1 MELKVLKFSK
11 ETAQKRFAESPI
23 WFKEVLIETFGEK
36 AFKPKDFRDIQTM
49 NDVFLEVGMT
59 EQEFHLRYGNIG
71 LDDDTINYEKAK
83 LMAKAINQGW
93 LPDWNKQ
100 DEKKWYPYFEVSPSG
115 AGFSD
120 SAYNFTRTGT
130 DVGSRLCFES
140 REKAEHAGKKFIE
153 IYNQFLF

>member
-1 MELKVLKFSK
+1 MELKDLKISK
-11 ETAQKRFAESPI
+11 ETAQKRFSESPV

-36 AFKPKDFRDIQTM
+36 AFKPKDFMDIQTM

-59 EQEFHLRYGNIG
+59 DQEFHLKYENIG
-71 LDDDTINYEKAK
+71 LDNDTINYEKAK

-93 LPDWNKQ
+93 VPDWNKQ

-115 AGFSD
+115 AGFSH
-120 SAYNFTRTGT
+120 SYYYCANANTS
-130 DVGSRLCFES
+130 VGSRLCFES